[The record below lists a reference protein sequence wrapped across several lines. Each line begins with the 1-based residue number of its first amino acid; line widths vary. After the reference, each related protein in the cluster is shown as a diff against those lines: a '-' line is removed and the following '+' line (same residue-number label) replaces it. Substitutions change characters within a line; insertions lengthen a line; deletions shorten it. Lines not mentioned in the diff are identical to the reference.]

1 MSNYTQTT
9 FFTPKDTL
17 PVGNPAKTI
26 FGAAFDTEFGN
37 IVAAVNSKQDQYF
50 FVDSG
55 AVNAMVITP
64 NPAYGAYVT
73 GMTFSVKVGNT
84 TTATPVTLN
93 VNGLGA
99 KNITNTDASAVSI
112 GQFVVGMIVTV
123 TYDGTQFQVQSSQN
137 TAQYGATTFIGPAS
151 GNVHIIFKNSGGTA
165 YGNIEQGAPA
175 VSGLNIWS
183 AQNIGIFSTT
193 ASVTIGGNNA
203 NAFVVNGQTAP
214 TVQAWGPVAGAMTD
228 LTPDGGTFTITY
240 TGMNAATTGTA
251 TWARIGSVCMLN
263 LPALTGTSNATS
275 FTMTGLPAAI
285 QPATLTQKIR
295 LCETTVISNSAN
307 AVDPEVIVTAGSG
320 TLTMWN
326 NNSATGWAAA
336 NLKGLTPNSITIC
349 YLLK

>member
-112 GQFVVGMIVTV
+112 GQLVVGMVVTV

-151 GNVHIIFKNSGGTA
+151 GNVHIVFKDSGGTV
-165 YGNIEQGAPA
+165 YGNIEEGAPA
-175 VSGLNIWS
+175 GSGLNIWS
-183 AQNIGIFSTT
+183 AQNISIFCTTST
-193 ASVTIGGNNA
+193 VTIGANNA
-203 NAFVVNGQTAP
+203 NAFKVNGQTAP
-214 TVQAWGPVAGAMTD
+214 TVQAWGPINNAMTD
-228 LTPDGGTFTITY
+228 LTPDTGTFTMTY
-240 TGMNAATTGTA
+240 NGFTAGVTGTA
-251 TWARIGSVCMLN
+251 SWSRIGKLVTLVF
-263 LPALTGTSNATS
+263 PIATGTSNATT
-275 FTMTGLPAAI
+275 FTATGIPTAI
-285 QPATLTQKIR
+285 QPSLVQMIR
-295 LCETTVISNSAN
+295 L
-307 AVDPEVIVTAGSG
+307 PEVCVEDNTTFAIVPAV
-320 TLTMWN
+320 LTNGATFQFLN
-326 NNSATGWAAA
+326 NNSGSGWTAAGT
-336 NLKGLTPNSITIC
+336 KGIRNQLMTIT
-349 YLLK
+349 YTL